1 MTQSQLPSN
10 QEIGFSRRITSIAG
24 GGLVLMGIAFFLNQ
38 FFSRLVRRLV
48 IFPLVGILFIEG
60 IHN

>member
-38 FFSRLVRRLV
+38 FFST
-48 IFPLVGILFIEG
+48 PG
-60 IHN
+60 